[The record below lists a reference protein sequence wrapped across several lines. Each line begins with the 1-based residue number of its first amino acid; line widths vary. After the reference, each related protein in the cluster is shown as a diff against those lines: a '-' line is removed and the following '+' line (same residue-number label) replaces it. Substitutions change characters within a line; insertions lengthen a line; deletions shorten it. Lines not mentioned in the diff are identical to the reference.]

1 MKKELTFKPLIY
13 NSLGKKDKILNQPKY
28 SIEYENID
36 TLPVY
41 FNRFN
46 FHIYPKQ
53 IPLLTFNTNMSGQ
66 FGVMPCRPD
75 YNFIRILKR
84 DEADIVGGIYPSQ
97 GAFRHQKG
105 GLLSQKI
112 YNTNLKLMPKPDSFN
127 AALNSK
133 LGQPKP

>member
-1 MKKELTFKPLIY
+1 MKKELTFKPQVFQ
-13 NSLGKKDKILNQPKY
+13 NLGKKDKILHQPKY
-28 SIEYENID
+28 SVDYENRD

-46 FHIYPKQ
+46 YHIYPKQ

-66 FGVMPCRPD
+66 YGVLPCRPE
-75 YNFIRILKR
+75 YNSIRILKR
-84 DEADIVGGIYPSQ
+84 DEGDIVGGIYPNQ
-97 GAFRHQKG
+97 GYARHQKG

-112 YNTNLKLMPKPDSFN
+112 YPTNLPLMPKADSFN